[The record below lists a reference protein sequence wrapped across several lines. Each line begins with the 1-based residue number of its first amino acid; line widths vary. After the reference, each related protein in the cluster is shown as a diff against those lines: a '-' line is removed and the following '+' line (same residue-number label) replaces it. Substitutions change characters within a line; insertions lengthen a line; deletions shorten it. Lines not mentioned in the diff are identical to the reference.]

1 MKKSNRVL
9 VWGMVL
15 FFGFML
21 SSTVFLAST
30 FGSLGE
36 ATTSAAPAAGAKIT
50 ITNFKFEPKDITVK
64 AGTIVTW
71 ENKEGTHSVNADDG
85 SFSSPTLSA
94 GKTFTHKFTKPGTY
108 GFYCSFHGSKGGGDM
123 SGTVTVTK

>member
-1 MKKSNRVL
+1 MKKSNRVM

-15 FFGFML
+15 CFSFML

-30 FGSLGE
+30 FGSFDRAE
-36 ATTSAAPAAGAKIT
+36 RSAAGAKIT

-64 AGTIVTW
+64 VGTIVTW

-85 SFSSPTLSA
+85 SFSSPNLTA
-94 GKTFTHKFTKPGTY
+94 GKTFTHKFTKAGTY

-123 SGTVTVTK
+123 SGTVRVTN